1 MADTT
6 NKLIGQN
13 YTTPDLVAKVT
24 GKARYAE
31 DWKADGMLF
40 TKLLLSPMP
49 HARVTRLDTSAALAM
64 PGVKAIL
71 TADDLPGSQ
80 AGATLGENVVST
92 AQGERPL
99 TMEPVYE
106 GEPILAVAA
115 VDEVTAAEAIEKI
128 VIEFEPLPFN
138 VDVVNGLRPGSPNA
152 RLQGNTWMRPA
163 APAAPAAGAGRAANA
178 PAAGAAAAGA
188 AAAAAPA
195 APAAP
200 AAGAAAAAGQAPA
213 APGAAAGAAPAGQGR
228 RGAGAGAGAGA
239 AAGAGAQAA
248 AGQAPGRGEGRG
260 RGAGRGGPGGPGGA
274 APPQPQISELKW
286 TEEDFAAA
294 KDGQL
299 PTGKATDEWTFGDVD
314 AVMKTADLVIDETF
328 VTQSTGHQ
336 PLETRSAMAY
346 WQNGKLYIHCSTQS
360 TVQTV
365 AAVARGVGI
374 APAEAQDKIV
384 LISEYTGGGFGSK
397 IPGSYNMAIPAL
409 LAKKA
414 NAPVQL
420 RISREEEHYI
430 GRARP
435 GVHARVKIG
444 LRKDGKILAIDGFAL
459 GENGPYDSQGDA
471 ASAGRTISLCYQPTA
486 MRWRSMNVLTNTP
499 PKVSQRAPGGMQG
512 NGLFE
517 PMLTKA
523 ANQLGVDQVQI
534 RKINAPAGKAK
545 FGPGVPPRN
554 QQAYVTSCFLNEAL
568 DKGAELF
575 NWEEKKARSG
585 KRTGSKVRGA
595 GVAISAFSGG
605 STGFDGMFIIRP
617 DGKVQFQSGIG
628 NHGTHSAFDVHRVAA
643 EMIGVP
649 WEQCEVVFGNTSKN
663 LPWTCISAG
672 SQTAHAMT
680 RAAHAAATD
689 AITKLQ
695 EIAAKSLGG
704 SPESYKVA
712 NGRVSNGGRS
722 MTLAQAAQKAIELG
736 GKYDGHEL
744 PNDVNNFTKK
754 SAAGLVGLGLMGVGR
769 DAYPRD
775 GQTQS
780 YFAGFAEVEVD
791 LETGKF
797 AILEY
802 TAIADVGTVLNPRG
816 LKGQSFGG
824 SMLGIGHAIS
834 QKWVYDQHYGVPLAK
849 RFHYNKPPT
858 ILDAPQQFKFDA
870 VNLPDPETPVGV
882 RGVGEPPV
890 GAAYG
895 AVMNAIQAA
904 IGDEA
909 FRRSPVTPD
918 MILMALEHGGKR
930 QHEPLT
936 TAI

>member
-1 MADTT
+1 MADTPKKT
-6 NKLIGQN
+6 DEKLFGSN

-24 GKARYAE
+24 GKAKYAE
-31 DWKADGMLF
+31 DWKAEGMLF
-40 TKLLLSPMP
+40 ARLLLSPMP
-49 HARVTRLDTSAALAM
+49 HAKVLRIDTSAALAL

-92 AQGERPL
+92 AQGERVL

-115 VDEVTAAEAIEKI
+115 VDELTAAEAIERI
-128 VIEFEPLPFN
+128 VIEYEPLPFN
-138 VDVVNGLRPGSPNA
+138 VDVVEGLRPGSPNA
-152 RLQGNTWMRPA
+152 RTQGNTWMRPT
-163 APAAPAAGAGRAANA
+163 APPAPPAGA
-178 PAAGAAAAGA
+178 PAAGAAPAGAAAGA
-188 AAAAAPA
+188 AAPATAPA
-195 APAAP
+195 AGASPNAAANATAGASAAGPAAANAGQAPVPGQPGAP
-200 AAGAAAAAGQAPA
+200 ARAGAGAAAAAGARGGRGGGPAAPA
-213 APGAAAGAAPAGQGR
+213 A
-228 RGAGAGAGAGA
+228 
-239 AAGAGAQAA
+239 
-248 AGQAPGRGEGRG
+248 
-260 RGAGRGGPGGPGGA
+260 
-274 APPQPQISELKW
+274 PQISELKW
-286 TEEDFAAA
+286 TDADFAAA
-294 KDGQL
+294 KDGEL
-299 PTGKATDEWTFGDVD
+299 PMGKAVDEWTWGDVD
-314 AVMKTADLVIDETF
+314 AVMKTADLVLDETF
-328 VTQSTGHQ
+328 ITQSTGHQ
-336 PLETRSAMAY
+336 PLETRTTMSY
-346 WQNGKLYIHCSTQS
+346 WQNGKLYCHCSTQS

-365 AAVARGVGI
+365 AAVARLAGI
-374 APAEAQDKIV
+374 PAAEAQEKVV

-397 IPGSYNMAIPAL
+397 IPGSYNMGVSAL
-409 LAKKA
+409 LAKKTGM
-414 NAPVQL
+414 PVQL
-420 RISREEEHYI
+420 RITREEEHYI

-444 LRKDGKILAIDGFAL
+444 LRKDGKILAIDGLAI
-459 GENGPYDSQGDA
+459 GENGPYDNQGDA
-471 ASAGRTISLCYQPTA
+471 GSAGRTISLCYQPTA

-523 ANQLGVDQVQI
+523 ANKLGIDQVEI
-534 RKINAPAGKAK
+534 RRINAPAGKAK
-545 FGPGVPPRN
+545 FGPGAGPRN
-554 QQAYVTSCFLNEAL
+554 QQAYVTSAFVKEGL
-568 DKGAELF
+568 DRGAELF

-585 KRTGSKVRGA
+585 KRVGTKVRGS

-605 STGFDGMFIIRP
+605 STGFDGLFIIRP

-628 NHGTHSAFDVHRVAA
+628 NHGTHSVIDVHRVAA
-643 EMIGVP
+643 DMIGAK
-649 WEQCEVVFGNTSKN
+649 WEDCEVVWGNTSKN

-672 SQTAHAMT
+672 SQTTHAMT

-689 AITKLQ
+689 AIKKLQ
-695 EIAAKSLGG
+695 EVAAKMKGG
-704 SPESYKVA
+704 SPEAYKVA
-712 NGRVSNGGRS
+712 GGKVSGPGGS
-722 MTLAQAAQKAIELG
+722 ITFAQAGQKAIELG
-736 GKYDGHEL
+736 GKYDGHEV

-754 SAAGLVGLGLMGVGR
+754 SAAALAGQGLMAIAR

-780 YFAGFAEVEVD
+780 FFVGFAEVEVD
-791 LETGKF
+791 LETGKYYV
-797 AILEY
+797 LDY
-802 TAIADVGTVLNPRG
+802 TAIADVGTVMNPRG

-858 ILDAPQQFKFDA
+858 ILDAPQVFNFDA
-870 VNLPDPETPVGV
+870 LNLPDPETPVGA

-895 AVMNAIQAA
+895 AVMNAIMAA
-904 IGDEA
+904 IGEEA

-918 MILMALEHGGKR
+918 MILLALENGGKR

-936 TAI
+936 SHI